1 MIEIQGLTAEQRH
14 LADMIWA
21 CDTQE
26 DVAQFIAALPSEHK
40 QAAITVHEL
49 MIAAVFDQDMEVI
62 DEIKDYISSL

>member
-1 MIEIQGLTAEQRH
+1 MITIQGLTEQQRH
-14 LADMIWA
+14 LADQIWA

-26 DVAQFIAALPSEHK
+26 DVAQFIAALPAEHK